1 VFDPYTAGVAWQLT
15 TPRGGSTTVTNRR
28 AAGWAR
34 GLRRALRA
42 DNTVAGTARARWAVT
57 AVFAANG
64 VTIASFAVRTP
75 SLKVEHGLTT
85 GQLGMVSAL
94 FGVAA
99 LIVMQLTGRLA
110 ARLGSSWIVR
120 SVTVALPIALLALGL
135 ADGLAQLSAAMLLI
149 GALNG
154 LLDVT
159 MNAHAVAVERALGR
173 PIMNGCHAAWS
184 IGAVGGSLTGGAA
197 AQAGLSLAR
206 HYLWLG
212 VVLVAVA
219 LLVGRWLLP
228 ASADRRPAPARAGGA
243 RRARWTRRLLVL
255 GAMGTTV
262 LTCEAAVGS
271 WSGVLLH
278 ENLGASLG
286 VASLGYIAFTA
297 CETSGRLVGDRL
309 YARHPARVLVRL
321 STVIAAGG
329 LAAVVTS
336 PWPALTIAGFAVMG
350 LGLATPLPVLFSVV
364 GHLGADGAGAA
375 ALVARFSTMTYSGIL
390 LGPAII
396 GWLAQG
402 IGLTW
407 TLAAL
412 IPLLAT
418 VAYSAAAVGSE

>member
-1 VFDPYTAGVAWQLT
+1 MRAGRAVA
-15 TPRGGSTTVTNRR
+15 
-28 AAGWAR
+28 AASPA
-34 GLRRALRA
+34 
-42 DNTVAGTARARWAVT
+42 TRARWAVT

-75 SLKVEHGLTT
+75 SLKLEHGLTT
-85 GQLGMVSAL
+85 GQLGFVSAL
-94 FGVAA
+94 FGVAG

-120 SVTVALPIALLALGL
+120 AATVVLPVALLGLGL
-135 ADGLAQLSAAMLLI
+135 ADGLVRLGAAMFLV
-149 GALNG
+149 GAVNG

-184 IGAVGGSLTGGAA
+184 IGAVAGSLSGGAA

-206 HYLWLG
+206 HYLVLG
-212 VVLVAVA
+212 MVLVTVA
-219 LLVGRWLLP
+219 LLAGPWLLP
-228 ASADRRPAPARAGGA
+228 ASADRRPTPARAGGL

-262 LTCEAAVGS
+262 LTCEAAVAN

-278 ENLGASLG
+278 ENLGAPLG
-286 VASLGYIAFTA
+286 VASLGYIGFTA

-321 STVIAAGG
+321 GAIIAAVG
-329 LAAVVTS
+329 LAAVVLS
-336 PWPALTIAGFAVMG
+336 PWPALTVAGFAVMG

-412 IPLLAT
+412 IPLLAI
-418 VAYSAAAVGSE
+418 VACGAAATGSE